1 MPDARYLEIVGFYR
15 NRIKT
20 GALVAGARLP
30 PIRDIAKDFSVS
42 RATAQK
48 AVAALSNEGLVHT
61 MGRNGTLVSAI
72 TDQETTIVVTLP
84 SPAFEITETTIVR
97 AVDGIAAHLGVPEGT
112 SVVIL
117 KAALVRRPAVP
128 RQAPSRA
135 REDVQDA
142 GLFGA

>member
-1 MPDARYLEIVGFYR
+1 VAYARYEEIASFYR

-20 GALVAGARLP
+20 GLLESGARLP
-30 PIRDIAKDFSVS
+30 PIRDIARQFQVS

-48 AVAALSNEGLVHT
+48 AVSTLSIEGLVHT
-61 MGRNGTLVSAI
+61 MGRHGTLVSAL
-72 TDQETTIVVTLP
+72 QEHETTVVVTLP

-117 KAALVRRPAVP
+117 KAALVRRPP
-128 RQAPSRA
+128 TQQRRYTLRPSSHSS
-135 REDVQDA
+135 EDVQH
-142 GLFGA
+142 